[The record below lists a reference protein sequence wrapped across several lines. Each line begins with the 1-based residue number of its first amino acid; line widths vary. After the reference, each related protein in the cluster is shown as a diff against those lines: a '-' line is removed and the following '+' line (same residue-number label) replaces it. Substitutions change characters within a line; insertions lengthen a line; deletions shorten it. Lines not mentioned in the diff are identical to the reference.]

1 MRVRSV
7 PLIALTAWALAA
19 PVDARTWTSAGGKQ
33 LEAELVDR
41 KGGQVVLEKADGSR
55 VSIAEQ
61 RLSAAD
67 QDYLRSLSPTTGP
80 AAAPAAAT
88 EAVPASSEPT
98 LAPGFVGRPDFD
110 TRDGEVSAGTCFLVE
125 YPGQAAPL
133 LLTAHHLF
141 GAAGGLKQEVPHD
154 QMPTFARRA
163 AFDDLL
169 KGGRTSSSVEGL
181 RIPDSLDVA
190 AFRTAFK
197 GKVAPRALAAANPK
211 KGEVIWLVARLG
223 GQPEKKILHRGVV
236 AEVWADLMKCT
247 YDDADLLTRGASGAP
262 YVNARGEVVGLH
274 TGSFKNPGKAEGSL
288 VPVESLRRALTPALA
303 P

>member
-67 QDYLRSLSPTTGP
+67 QDYLRSLSPTAGP
-80 AAAPAAAT
+80 TAAPAATT

-169 KGGRTSSSVEGL
+169 KLDDRGIQAVLREVQTDQLVIALKSADPDLREKILRNMSQRAAEGL
-181 RIPDSLDVA
+181 REDLESRGPVKVSEVEAQQKEILKTVRRLAEEGQISIGGGGED
-190 AFRTAFK
+190 AF
-197 GKVAPRALAAANPK
+197 V
-211 KGEVIWLVARLG
+211 
-223 GQPEKKILHRGVV
+223 
-236 AEVWADLMKCT
+236 
-247 YDDADLLTRGASGAP
+247 
-262 YVNARGEVVGLH
+262 
-274 TGSFKNPGKAEGSL
+274 
-288 VPVESLRRALTPALA
+288 
-303 P
+303 